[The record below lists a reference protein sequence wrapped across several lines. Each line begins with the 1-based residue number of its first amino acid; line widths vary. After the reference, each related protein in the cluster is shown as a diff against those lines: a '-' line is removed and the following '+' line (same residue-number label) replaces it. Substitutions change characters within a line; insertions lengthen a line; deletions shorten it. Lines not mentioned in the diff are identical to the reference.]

1 MGLFDIFKKDKKDK
15 KVAEEKKEKKS
26 IEIPKDSEIPE
37 VELQLKEIAMKNK
50 NRNERA
56 VAANSITNQ
65 YVALDLAKNV
75 KDRAIRLIAANKLED
90 KKLQQKSLIKL
101 KMKKL

>member
-50 NRNERA
+50 NRNERM
-56 VAANSITNQ
+56 
-65 YVALDLAKNV
+65 L
-75 KDRAIRLIAANKLED
+75 
-90 KKLQQKSLIKL
+90 
-101 KMKKL
+101 